1 MTAVDDGDLAGLAQG
16 PTLGLIVP
24 PANPTI
30 EPEMARLIPSGARL
44 FATRLPVLPGDL
56 KDRNRAYLGAYEAAF
71 ADFGSLRMGA
81 HVVGLTG
88 PSYRLGPQG
97 DADLVARLSARAG
110 CPVATASAAIA
121 AALAALGARRICLFS
136 PYEAW
141 LTDEAATYWSAAGFA
156 VAQTV
161 KVSETFRAYELT
173 VAEVEAALGGVD
185 MNGAD
190 AIVMSGTGMI
200 TLPAIAARVG
210 AAGPPLLSS
219 NLCCAWWALRTLGV
233 KPAPFFARVAPA
245 LARAL
250 DRGAGPA
257 RPG

>member
-1 MTAVDDGDLAGLAQG
+1 MNPIDSDLANLAKG
-16 PTLGLIVP
+16 PALGLVVP

-30 EPEMARLIPSGARL
+30 EPELARLVPSGARL
-44 FATRLPVLPGDL
+44 FATRLPVFPGEL

-71 ADFGSLRMGA
+71 ADFGSLRLQA
-81 HVVGLTG
+81 HVIGLTG

-97 DADLVARLSARAG
+97 DAELVARLAAKAG

-141 LTDEAATYWSAAGFA
+141 LTDEAAAYWSAAGFA
-156 VAQTV
+156 IAQTV

-173 VAEVEAALGGVD
+173 AEEVEAALGGVD
-185 MNGAD
+185 MHGAD

-200 TLPAIAARVG
+200 TLPVIAARAGV
-210 AAGPPLLSS
+210 AGPPLLSS

-233 KPAPFFARVAPA
+233 APSPFFSRVAPA

-250 DRGAGPA
+250 A
-257 RPG
+257 

>member
-1 MTAVDDGDLAGLAQG
+1 MSAIDADLANLAKG
-16 PTLGLIVP
+16 PALGLVVP

-30 EPEMARLIPSGARL
+30 EPEMARLVPSGARL
-44 FATRLPVLPGDL
+44 FATRLPVFPGDL
-56 KDRNRAYLGAYEAAF
+56 KDRNRAYIGAYEAAF
-71 ADFGSLRMGA
+71 ADFGSLRLQA
-81 HVVGLTG
+81 QVIGLTG

-97 DADLVARLSARAG
+97 DAELVARLAVKAG

-141 LTDEAATYWSAAGFA
+141 LTDEAAAYWSAAGFA
-156 VAQTV
+156 IVQTV

-173 VAEVEAALGGVD
+173 AGEVEAALGGVD

-200 TLPAIAARVG
+200 TLPVIAARAG

-233 KPAPFFARVAPA
+233 APSPFFSRVAPA

-250 DRGAGPA
+250 G
-257 RPG
+257 

>member
-1 MTAVDDGDLAGLAQG
+1 V
-16 PTLGLIVP
+16 I
-24 PANPTI
+24 
-30 EPEMARLIPSGARL
+30 
-44 FATRLPVLPGDL
+44 
-56 KDRNRAYLGAYEAAF
+56 
-71 ADFGSLRMGA
+71 
-81 HVVGLTG
+81 GLTG

-97 DADLVARLSARAG
+97 DAELVARLTAKAG

-141 LTDEAATYWSAAGFA
+141 LTDEAAAYWSAAGFA
-156 VAQTV
+156 IAQTV

-173 VAEVEAALGGVD
+173 AEEVEAALGGVD

-200 TLPAIAARVG
+200 TLPVIAARAG

-233 KPAPFFARVAPA
+233 RPSAFFARVAPA
-245 LARAL
+245 LARAT
-250 DRGAGPA
+250 G
-257 RPG
+257 